1 MKISLSVSEL
11 QEVIKKAQKCMVKGS
26 VRLPVLSSVKFS
38 ALHNTITVTVN
49 TLEVVTVFTLS
60 GSIQEQGEMLVS
72 SDTLKLISKLKN
84 TYEITISENLITAGS
99 KTLKFISYDLD
110 LFPIT
115 IDECT
120 LSGFNI
126 TQQDLI
132 KALSVNYASGI
143 EDNRP
148 VFNSVC
154 LDQNTFVAT
163 DTHRMAWYRANINN
177 SMEKQV
183 VIPLQVTKLLTSSLL
198 SKKGNTFPVT
208 VSHDEKYRHLKFE
221 FENILVI
228 TRLIDATFP
237 NFKQVIPD
245 SSGIKTTVKLS
256 AQKLLDELSFIG
268 DIAKGDN
275 KIITMAIDENNIYF
289 DAKTEG
295 NTITLEVNSDIT
307 GEHIECMGIDYK
319 MLIDAIKNQ
328 EGEEIEIKFSGTY
341 SPLLFNNSIVLPIK
355 VEGMKRL
362 NVA

>member
-11 QEVIKKAQKCMVKGS
+11 QEVIKKAQKCMVKGFT
-26 VRLPVLSSVKFS
+26 LPVLHSVKFS
-38 ALHNTITVTVN
+38 TITGTITVTVN
-49 TLEVVTVFTLS
+49 TLDIVTVFTLQ

-72 SDTLKLISKLKN
+72 ADTLKLISKLKN

-115 IDECT
+115 LDECT
-120 LSGFNI
+120 LPGFTI
-126 TQQDLI
+126 SQPDLI

-154 LDQNTFVAT
+154 LDKNTFVST
-163 DTHRMAWYRANINN
+163 DTHRMAWHYVNINN
-177 SMEKQV
+177 SMEQQV
-183 VIPLQVTKLLTSSLL
+183 VIPLQVTKLLASSLL
-198 SKKGNTFPVT
+198 SKKSNTFPVT
-208 VSHDEKYRHLKFE
+208 VSHDEKYRYLKFE
-221 FENILVI
+221 FENVLVI

-237 NFKQVIPD
+237 NFKQVIPHD
-245 SSGIKTTVKLS
+245 GFKTTVKLN
-256 AQKLLDELSFIG
+256 AQKLLDELSFIE

-307 GEHIECMGIDYK
+307 GEQIECMGIDYK
-319 MLIDAIKNQ
+319 MFIDAIKNA
-328 EGEEIEIKFSGTY
+328 EGQEIEIKFSGTY
-341 SPLLFNNSIVLPIK
+341 SPLLFNNSIVLPIR